1 VAALSYEDTIAKQLI
16 GLIYMRPEVMATA
29 ISVLTR
35 DDLLPDP
42 ARPIFRAMKEAYQGA
57 SFDFAYVQSSL
68 ALIPQG
74 WDYLTESQ
82 QLILNPFSVDDETI
96 GEWCGVL
103 AERGYKQVCRQ
114 ILKAAVQRL
123 NQEDEPLD
131 EAIADLL
138 SALSSFREEGSF
150 RWRGM
155 AELVEAAQ
163 GIVSSWSDPAAP
175 LSGVR
180 TGFPSL
186 DKYLHSLPNGE
197 VCIVAARSQHGKTAF
212 VMQILANV
220 ARFYL
225 AQGLKMCVGFFSAE
239 TSGELLTIR
248 LACALSGVDQNRL
261 KRGEATPEEWD
272 RFEQAMTLIKS
283 LPIYI
288 DASPNPTTDNML
300 IRSLALTNVT
310 INGER
315 YRVGLVAFDFMELGG
330 DEHPDEQL
338 RLTKIMRGLK
348 TLAKTLNVPV
358 IALSQLKREV
368 DERQDK
374 RPRGSDVRWSDMMRN
389 LCYQMIFI
397 YRESV
402 YKARTSGY
410 RPELDP
416 TRERAEII
424 IDKNKDGQVG
434 TVILGFVDKFTRF
447 YDPKDTYSDPLSP
460 YYLQGVQG
468 GQLYMAGQFS
478 PSGFGGYVPTSPAPA
493 SPDLGPEDDQPNLLD
508 DMEF

>member
-1 VAALSYEDTIAKQLI
+1 MNGLPSYEDNIARQLI
-16 GLIYMRPEVMATA
+16 GLLYMRPEVMSTA
-29 ISVLTR
+29 VSILNR

-42 ARPIFRAMKEAYQGA
+42 ARRIFRAMKESYQGA
-57 SFDFAYVQSSL
+57 TFDFAYVQTALS
-68 ALIPQG
+68 LIPQG
-74 WDYLTESQ
+74 WDFLTEAQ
-82 QLILNPFSVDDETI
+82 QLIVNPFSVDEETVQ
-96 GEWCGVL
+96 GWCEVL

-114 ILKAAVQRL
+114 ILQTAVQRL
-123 NQEDEPLD
+123 SQEDEPLD

-138 SALSSFREEGSF
+138 GALSSFREEGSF

-155 AELVEAAQ
+155 AELVDAAQ
-163 GIVSSWSDPAAP
+163 QIVASWSDPTAP
-175 LSGVR
+175 LAGVR

-186 DKYLHSLPNGE
+186 DKYLHVLPNGE
-197 VCIVAARSQHGKTAF
+197 VCIIAARSQHGKTAF

-225 AQGLKMCVGFFSAE
+225 SQGVKMCVGFFSAE

-248 LACALSGVDQNRL
+248 LACALAGVDQNRL
-261 KRGEATPEEWD
+261 KRGEATPEEWT
-272 RFEQAMTLIKS
+272 RFQEAMTLIKS

-300 IRSLALTNVT
+300 IRSLALTNVM

-315 YRVGLVAFDFMELGG
+315 HKVGLVAFDFMELGG

-338 RLTKIMRGLK
+338 RLSKIMRGLK
-348 TLAKTLNVPV
+348 ALAKTLDIPV

-389 LCYQMIFI
+389 LCYQMLFI
-397 YRESV
+397 YRVSV

-410 RPELDP
+410 QPQADP
-416 TRERAEII
+416 DRERAEII

-434 TVILGFVDKFTRF
+434 TVILGFVDRYTRF
-447 YDPKDTYSDPLSP
+447 YDPRDTYSDPLSP
-460 YYLQGVQG
+460 YYLQEAQG

-478 PSGFGGYVPTSPAPA
+478 PSGFGGYSPPALEEEPDEEQPT
-493 SPDLGPEDDQPNLLD
+493 LLD